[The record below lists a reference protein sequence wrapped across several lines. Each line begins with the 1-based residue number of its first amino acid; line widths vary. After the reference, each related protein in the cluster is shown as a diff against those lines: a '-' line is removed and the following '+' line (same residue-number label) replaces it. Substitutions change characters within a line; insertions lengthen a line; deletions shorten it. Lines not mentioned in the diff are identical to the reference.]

1 MDQERTLQVVLGEA
15 ELDDG
20 FLRFVLEGE
29 GFDIVGMAST
39 DDELER
45 VLRGARPDVIVLD
58 AGISATAASEA
69 KEQANGA
76 ALVVIWPGDVVAAIA
91 DEHVEPHLVV
101 DDLGPAVRNASL
113 RARPREERL
122 VVPDTIDE
130 VIDRWREAERE
141 LASAVP
147 AEEAKP
153 DAPRLDRSARGVL
166 VAAMTWIL
174 VLTTLATIAVGVPDA
189 LDVFVQRSPH
199 RPAPSAP
206 PSTPSPSPETVS
218 GPRTD
223 IRPSGGSGCERPACM
238 GTEHGQPTEKKK
250 HTHQRPE
257 TGAPGSRAQAGQA
270 NEHHGTEQGKASA
283 NDNGATHIP
292 PAPGE
297 GTPGQ
302 DVKEEATEG
311 GLKERRQGA
320 GSEAGSSHAVVSI
333 A

>member
-1 MDQERTLQVVLGEA
+1 MDRTLQVVLGEA
-15 ELDDG
+15 EADDG

-58 AGISATAASEA
+58 AGISASAAVEA

-101 DDLGPAVRNASL
+101 DDLGPAVRSASL
-113 RARPREERL
+113 RARPREERI
-122 VVPDTIDE
+122 VIPDTIDE
-130 VIDRWREAERE
+130 VIDRWREAERG
-141 LASAVP
+141 LAP
-147 AEEAKP
+147 AAPPEEARP
-153 DAPRLDRSARGVL
+153 ESPRLDRSTRGVL
-166 VAAMTWIL
+166 VAALTWIL
-174 VLTTLATIAVGVPDA
+174 VLTTLATIAVGVPGA
-189 LDVFVQRSPH
+189 LDVFAQRSPH
-199 RPAPSAP
+199 RPTPSAP
-206 PSTPSPSPETVS
+206 PSTPSPSPDPVS
-218 GPRTD
+218 RPGTD
-223 IRPSGGSGCERPACM
+223 IRSTGGSGCERPACR
-238 GTEHGQPTEKKK
+238 GTGNGQPTKKK
-250 HTHQRPE
+250 KMQTHPGPE
-257 TGAPGSRAQAGQA
+257 TGTPGSQAQAGQGNA
-270 NEHHGTEQGKASA
+270 HHGTEQGQANA

-297 GTPGQ
+297 GSPGQ

-320 GSEAGSSHAVVSI
+320 GSDAGSSHAAVSI